1 MTPKALFLDLDGT
14 LLNDQKQITPGN
26 RRAIERALDAG
37 HKIIITSG
45 RPLVG
50 TAPLADSLGLDKPGC
65 YVIAY
70 NGCIFYDNYKK
81 EVIYRS
87 TLPLPLVKAVF
98 EEANKRGIH
107 IQTYDETK
115 VLVEPRCDNA
125 TVAEYCRRIHV
136 EWDVIP
142 DISMLTREPEKILF
156 IDYHERKPLD
166 DFRVWIDEHHGDELD
181 TCYSNANYV
190 EILKK
195 GINKGEAILRLA
207 GLLGIPSKD
216 TISAGDAENDITM
229 IRTAGIGCAMANA
242 IPEIKEAAD
251 YITVHDNNHD
261 GIAEIIE
268 KFIDPFQET
277 DI

>member
-1 MTPKALFLDLDGT
+1 MTRKALFLDLDGT

-26 RRAIERALDAG
+26 RRAIEKALDAG
-37 HKIIITSG
+37 HRIIITSG

-50 TAPLADSLGLDKPGC
+50 TAPLADALGLDRPGC

-81 EVIYRS
+81 EVIFRS

-98 EEANKRGIH
+98 EEANRREIH
-107 IQTYDETK
+107 IQTYDETEI
-115 VLVEPRCDNA
+115 LVEPRCDNS

-136 EWDVIP
+136 EWGVIP

-156 IDYHERKPLD
+156 IDYHNRKPLD
-166 DFRVWIDEHHGDELD
+166 DFRDWIAENHGDELD
-181 TCYSNANYV
+181 TCFSNENYV
-190 EILKK
+190 EIVKK
-195 GINKGEAILRLA
+195 GINKGEAILRLSD
-207 GLLGIPSKD
+207 LLGISRED

-229 IRTAGIGCAMANA
+229 IQSAGRGCAMANA
-242 IPEIKEAAD
+242 LPEIKAAAD
-251 YITVHDNNHD
+251 YTTERDNNHD

-268 KFIDPFQET
+268 RFML
-277 DI
+277 